1 MNGEPRDSK
10 TKNKKRRAYVIV
22 GIILA
27 LCIAGFFYN
36 RARNAAKDAQA
47 NTFRESTIGR
57 GDIAITIRSTGSV
70 APENRLEI
78 KPPIA
83 GRVETVLVREG
94 ERVRKSQIL
103 AWMSSTER
111 AAVLDAARAKGTD
124 EVKRWEELYRATP
137 VLSPINGTVIL
148 RNVEP
153 GQTFS
158 ATDSLVVLSD
168 RLTIK
173 AQVDETDLAQ
183 VKKGMTAV
191 VTLDAYPK
199 NPIPA
204 TVLRIAYE
212 ATTVSNV
219 TMYVVYVTPDET
231 PETMRSGM
239 TATVKFDVA
248 SKKDVLLVPNDAL
261 KTQGDETSVLV
272 MQNGERTKV
281 PIKIGLTDGK
291 VTEVLEGLKEG
302 DVVSARALGEAS
314 TERSTNPFMPNAPRA
329 GRAGGGSGGGGNRGG
344 PGK

>member
-1 MNGEPRDSK
+1 MSREVSPRSK
-10 TKNKKRRAYVIV
+10 RVWYYIT
-22 GIILA
+22 
-27 LCIAGFFYN
+27 IAVVLLGLGAFFYN
-36 RARNAAKDAQA
+36 RSRLQDIETKANA
-47 NTFRESTIGR
+47 FRDSTIAR
-57 GDIAITIRSTGSV
+57 GDISITIRSTGSV

-83 GRVETVLVREG
+83 GRVQTVLVKEG

-111 AAVLDAARAKGTD
+111 AAVLDAARAKGIE

-148 RNVEP
+148 RSVEP

-158 ATDSLVVLSD
+158 ATDSIMVLSD

-183 VKKGMTAV
+183 VKKGLKAV

-199 NPIPA
+199 EPIPA
-204 TVLRIAYE
+204 TVSRIAYE

-219 TMYVVYVTPDET
+219 TMYVVYVIPDATPD
-231 PETMRSGM
+231 TMRSGM

-248 SKKDVLLVPNDAL
+248 SKKDVPVVPNDAI
-261 KTQGDETSVLV
+261 KTEGKENSVLALV
-272 MQNGERTKV
+272 GGQRVKTPVKL
-281 PIKIGLTDGK
+281 GLSDGK
-291 VTEVLEGLKEG
+291 FSEILEGLKEG
-302 DVVSARALGEAS
+302 DVVSARMLGEAS
-314 TERSTNPFMPNAPRA
+314 ASEKASNPFMPSPPKTGRGA
-329 GRAGGGSGGGGNRGG
+329 GPKGG